1 MYLNVTLSAT
11 DTEGFCNADI
21 AASVFLKE
29 ENSYNVK
36 QTEISKHCSINIL
49 SSRQVKEIE
58 VKQTEISKQCN
69 INILSSRQVNKK
81 ITNLGT
87 LPCRITQY

>member
-36 QTEISKHCSINIL
+36 QTEISKHCSININIL
-49 SSRQVKEIE
+49 SSRQVKGIE
-58 VKQTEISKQCN
+58 VIQTEISKQCN
-69 INILSSRQVNKK
+69 INILSSRQINKK
-81 ITNLGT
+81 ITNLET
-87 LPCRITQY
+87 LP